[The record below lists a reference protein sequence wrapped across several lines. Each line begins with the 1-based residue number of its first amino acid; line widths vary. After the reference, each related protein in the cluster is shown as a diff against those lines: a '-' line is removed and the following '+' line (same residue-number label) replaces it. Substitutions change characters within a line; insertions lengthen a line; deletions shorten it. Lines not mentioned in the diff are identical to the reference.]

1 MNEMHKIEIY
11 NKKYNIKTKI
21 TIQKIQKRQLMVCQL
36 QVIPFISNYKIILSN
51 LHNIFNS
58 KEHPR
63 NKTIY
68 FFKLN
73 NIVEI

>member
-51 LHNIFNS
+51 LHFL
-58 KEHPR
+58 K
-63 NKTIY
+63 K
-68 FFKLN
+68 
-73 NIVEI
+73 IVNLINHIKYIN